1 MTKVRWMN
9 RPIAVALLLAACWM
23 ASAGTLRAQPPAN
36 PAQEGFVPIDQLQ
49 AKEQLPAAPLVMA
62 AYAVAWIVIFVYVWS
77 IWRRLGQVEQDL
89 AAVRQRVGSVSRQ

>member
-9 RPIAVALLLAACWM
+9 RPIAIALLLAACWV
-23 ASAGTLRAQPPAN
+23 ASAGTLQGQPPVS

>member
-1 MTKVRWMN
+1 
-9 RPIAVALLLAACWM
+9 
-23 ASAGTLRAQPPAN
+23 
-36 PAQEGFVPIDQLQ
+36 
-49 AKEQLPAAPLVMA
+49 VMA